1 MRAGMLKPFALR
13 VYHWRVAKMKAW
25 TTVETPTELAEK
37 YRRDGWWDRQTLPT
51 VLAAALSASGPQQFR
66 VHSGDRPWQG
76 TITDVTTLARRLAAG
91 LRQRGLGPGDPV
103 AFQLPNSAEA
113 AAAFYGLA
121 MLGAVLV
128 PIGHT
133 SGTSELKHALRESGA
148 RALLVANRG
157 DGGFPFDVLTDARAT
172 DLEHVIAVGNR
183 PVPAGVFRFDDL
195 VDAEPI
201 AAPADVDPAQP
212 AVIGWT
218 SGTTGSPKGVLLSH
232 RAMCAETRWHM
243 SPMMA
248 GLSPRLASTSPVSH
262 VTGMLVSVL
271 VPPLLGREIHLLDYW
286 NPARVLELMTAES
299 LSAGTGAPLFLA
311 SLIDHPDCTSVHHRL
326 IKVSSLGGAAVTPDL
341 VLRAEALGIVAM
353 RGYGCTE
360 HPSVSL
366 GDVMHTR
373 AHRAYSDGK
382 VCAGVDVRICRD
394 DGTDVAVGN
403 EGEVLTR
410 GPDLFCGY
418 TDPSLNADAFD
429 HGWYRTGDIGRLD
442 DEGYLTIVDRKKDII
457 IRSGMNISA
466 AEVEAVLIGM
476 AGIADIAVVAAP
488 DPRTGEH
495 ACAFVRP
502 VPGHDAPS
510 IEQVQVH
517 MAAAG
522 IAKYKWPEE
531 LRLHPADFPR
541 TAAGKVR
548 KADLR
553 AMLDGAAD

>member
-1 MRAGMLKPFALR
+1 
-13 VYHWRVAKMKAW
+13 MKTW
-25 TTVETPTELAEK
+25 TTVETPTELAER
-37 YRRDGWWDRQTLPT
+37 YRTDGWWDGETLPK
-51 VLAAALSASGPQQFR
+51 VLAAALSASGPREFR
-66 VHSGDRPWQG
+66 VHSVDRPWRG
-76 TITDVTTLARRLAAG
+76 TIADVTNIARRLAAG
-91 LRQRGLGPGDPV
+91 LRQRGLGRGDPV

-128 PIGHT
+128 PIGNT
-133 SGTSELKHALRESGA
+133 SGTAELKHALRESGA
-148 RALLVANRG
+148 RALLVANWSEP
-157 DGGFPFDVLTDARAT
+157 GFPFDIVSDAGAGA
-172 DLEHVIAVGNR
+172 LEHVIVVGDR
-183 PVPAGVFRFDDL
+183 AAPAGVVRFGDL
-195 VDAEPI
+195 LDVGPIDEP
-201 AAPADVDPAQP
+201 AYVDPAQP

-232 RAMCAETRWHM
+232 RAMCAETKWHM
-243 SPMMA
+243 SPLMD
-248 GLSPRLASTSPVSH
+248 GLAQRLASTSPVSH

-286 NPARVLELMTAES
+286 NPSRVLELMAAES
-299 LSAGTGAPLFLA
+299 LSAGTGAPIFLA
-311 SLIDHPDCTSVHHRL
+311 SLLDHPDCSPAHHRL
-326 IKVSSLGGAAVTPDL
+326 IMASSLGGAAVTPDL
-341 VLRAEALGIVAM
+341 VLRAEALGIAAM

-360 HPSVSL
+360 HPSISL
-366 GDVMHTR
+366 GDVTHTR

-382 VCAGVDVRICRD
+382 VCAGVDVRICAD
-394 DGTDVAVGN
+394 DGTDVAVGHD
-403 EGEVLTR
+403 GEVLTR

-418 TDPSLNADAFD
+418 TDSGLNADAFD
-429 HGWYRTGDIGRLD
+429 RGWYRTGDVGRLD
-442 DEGYLTIVDRKKDII
+442 DQGYLTIVDRKKDII

-476 AGIADIAVVAAP
+476 DGIADVAVVAAP

-502 VPGHDAPS
+502 APGCDTPS
-510 IEQVQVH
+510 IDQMQVH
-517 MAAAG
+517 MGNAG

-531 LRLHPADFPR
+531 IRSHVADFPR

-553 AMLDGAAD
+553 AMVTRAAP